1 MPLRGTTSRALA
13 ALLFALFVL
22 CSRTA
27 SAGFTPPPMRDAVTD
42 TAGKLTDADDRA
54 LEERITAYRNKTGNE
69 IAVLVIGSLAGNSI
83 EDVAYGTFNTWHIG
97 KKDLDNGVLLVIAPN
112 ERKTR
117 IETGKGVGDRLT
129 DIECAMIL
137 RERVGPL
144 LREDR
149 FREAIE
155 AALEAIEAAL
165 DGAPT
170 PGLPTSL
177 TSRPLVRGAYVD
189 DVVGALPDATLADI
203 EAAAAREGRYWQ
215 EFAVV
220 IVEDP
225 MKNENAALRL
235 YEKRQ
240 TIPALKGYT
249 LQTVYVGARDRRIFL
264 ATGIVKHARREAVL
278 VPRLAAAAKQ
288 ASSVEAAVRA
298 VAAEMVADAK
308 QIEAHERAVAKAEAE
323 QKAHDD
329 RVYPWII
336 GALVAAGLLLFVG
349 LPLYLAR
356 RGGGRW
362 SSGSSGSSS
371 YDSGSSSS
379 SYDSG
384 SSSSYDS
391 GSSSS
396 DTSYTG
402 GGGSSGGGGASD
414 SY

>member
-155 AALEAIEAAL
+155 AAL

-220 IVEDP
+220 IIEDP

-288 ASSVEAAVRA
+288 ASSLEAAVRA

-336 GALVAAGLLLFVG
+336 GALVLAGLLLFVG

-362 SSGSSGSSS
+362 SSGSSG
-371 YDSGSSSS
+371 SS

>member
-1 MPLRGTTSRALA
+1 MTRTTLRRAFA
-13 ALLFALFVL
+13 ALLFALLLL
-22 CSRTA
+22 CSRAA

-42 TAGKLTDADDRA
+42 TAGRLTDADDRA

-69 IAVLVIGSLAGNSI
+69 IAVLVIGSLAGNSV

-117 IETGKGVGDRLT
+117 IETGKGIGDKLT
-129 DIECAMIL
+129 DVECAMIL

-170 PGLPTSL
+170 PGLPASL

-189 DVVGALPDATLADI
+189 DVAGALPDATLAEI

-225 MKNENAALRL
+225 LKNENAGLRL

-240 TIPALKGYT
+240 TVPALKGYT
-249 LQTVYVGARDRRIFL
+249 LQTVYVGARDRRVSL
-264 ATGIVKHARREAVL
+264 STRIVKHAQRQAVL
-278 VPRLAAAAKQ
+278 VPRLVAVAKQ
-288 ASSVEAAVRA
+288 APTLEAAVRA

-308 QIEAHERAVAKAEAE
+308 RIEAHERAVEKAAAE

-336 GALVAAGLLLFVG
+336 GALVLAGLLLFVG

-356 RGGGRW
+356 RGGGSC

-371 YDSGSSSS
+371 SYDGGSSSS
-379 SYDSG
+379 SYSG
-384 SSSSYDS
+384 SSSSND
-391 GSSSS
+391 SSSS